1 MELDDLKT
9 TWQNENNSALQNN
22 LTTLIIDKMTQEK
35 YQSKIKKI
43 TFPEIIGSII
53 CVIAAGFIG
62 LNFNKLDTII
72 LQAVGLAS
80 IIIQLIISTLGIL
93 SLQQLNIKKDLNK
106 PYAET
111 LKIFA
116 TQKLAFYKLQKINI
130 ILCYLLMVIIIV
142 LLPKLF
148 GNKDITEYKYFW
160 LYAFSTGYIF
170 LLLIS
175 KFVSKFYKKTLQHT
189 EELLKE
195 LPY

>member
-1 MELDDLKT
+1 MELNDLKT
-9 TWQNENNSALQNN
+9 TWQNESNTSNQNN
-22 LTTLIIDKMTQEK
+22 LTTLIIDKMTKEK

-53 CVIAAGFIG
+53 CVTAAGFIV
-62 LNFNKLDTII
+62 LNFNKLDTTV
-72 LQAVGLAS
+72 LQAVGIAS
-80 IIIQLIISTLGIL
+80 IIILLIISTLGVL

-106 PYAET
+106 PFAET

-116 TQKLAFYKLQKINI
+116 KQKLAFYKLQKINI

-148 GNKDITEYKYFW
+148 GNKDITEYEYFW

-170 LLLIS
+170 LFLLS
-175 KFVSKFYKKTLQHT
+175 KFVSKFYKKTLQQT
-189 EELLKE
+189 EELLKD
-195 LPY
+195 LPK

>member
-9 TWQNENNSALQNN
+9 TWQNQSNSALQNS
-22 LTTLIIDKMTQEK
+22 LTTLIINKMTQEK
-35 YQSKIKKI
+35 YHSKIKKI
-43 TFPEIIGSII
+43 TYPEIIGSSI
-53 CVIAAGFIG
+53 CVIAAGFIA

-72 LQAVGLAS
+72 LQAVGVAS

-130 ILCYLLMVIIIV
+130 ILCYLLMITIII

-148 GNKDITEYKYFW
+148 GGKDITEYKYFW
-160 LYAFSTGYIF
+160 LYAFVTGYVF
-170 LLLIS
+170 LFWFS
-175 KFVSKFYKKTLQHT
+175 KFVTKSYRKTLQQT
-189 EELLKE
+189 QELLME
-195 LPY
+195 LQK

>member
-1 MELDDLKT
+1 MELDDLKS
-9 TWQNENNSALQNN
+9 TWQKEGNTSTQNN

-35 YQSKIKKI
+35 YHSKIKKI
-43 TFPEIIGSII
+43 TLPEIIGSSI
-53 CVIAAGFIG
+53 CVIAAGFIA
-62 LNFNKLDTII
+62 LNFNKLETIT
-72 LQAVGLAS
+72 LQAVGIAS
-80 IIIQLIISTLGIL
+80 IIILLIISTLGVL

-106 PYAET
+106 PYVET

-116 TQKLAFYKLQKINI
+116 TQKQAFYKLQKINF
-130 ILCYLLMVIIIV
+130 ILCYLLMVTIII

-170 LLLIS
+170 LLLLS
-175 KFVSKFYKKTLQHT
+175 KFVAKFYKKTLQQS

-195 LPY
+195 LC

>member
-22 LTTLIIDKMTQEK
+22 LTTLIIDKMTHEK

-43 TFPEIIGSII
+43 TYPEIIGSSI
-53 CVIAAGFIG
+53 CVIAAGFIA

-72 LQAVGLAS
+72 LQAVGVAS

-130 ILCYLLMVIIIV
+130 ILCYLLMITIII

-148 GNKDITEYKYFW
+148 GGKDITEYKYFW
-160 LYAFSTGYIF
+160 LYAFVTGYVF
-170 LLLIS
+170 LFWFS
-175 KFVSKFYKKTLQHT
+175 KFVTKSYRKTLQQT
-189 EELLKE
+189 QELLME
-195 LPY
+195 LQK

>member
-9 TWQNENNSALQNN
+9 NWQNENNSALQNN
-22 LTTLIIDKMTQEK
+22 LTTLIIDKMTHEK

-43 TFPEIIGSII
+43 TYPEIIGSSI
-53 CVIAAGFIG
+53 CVIAAGFIA

-72 LQAVGLAS
+72 LQAVGVAS

-130 ILCYLLMVIIIV
+130 ILCYLLMITIII

-148 GNKDITEYKYFW
+148 GGKDITEYKYFW
-160 LYAFSTGYIF
+160 LYAFVTGYVF
-170 LLLIS
+170 LFWFS
-175 KFVSKFYKKTLQHT
+175 KFVTKSYRKTLQQT
-189 EELLKE
+189 QELLME
-195 LPY
+195 LQK

>member
-9 TWQNENNSALQNN
+9 TWQNQSNSALQNS
-22 LTTLIIDKMTQEK
+22 LTTLIINKMTQEK
-35 YQSKIKKI
+35 YHSKIKKI
-43 TFPEIIGSII
+43 TYPEIIGSSI
-53 CVIAAGFIG
+53 CVIVAGFIA

-72 LQAVGLAS
+72 LQAVGVAS
-80 IIIQLIISTLGIL
+80 IIILLIISTIGIL
-93 SLQQLNIKKDLNK
+93 SLQQLNMKKDLNK

-116 TQKLAFYKLQKINI
+116 TQKLTFYKLQKINI

-195 LPY
+195 LPH

>member
-9 TWQNENNSALQNN
+9 TWQNEGNTSNQNN
-22 LTTLIIDKMTQEK
+22 LTTLMIDKMTKEK

-43 TFPEIIGSII
+43 TFPEIIGSLI
-53 CVIAAGFIG
+53 CVIAAGFVA
-62 LNFNKLDTII
+62 LNFSKLDTII
-72 LQAVGLAS
+72 LQAVGVAA
-80 IIIQLIISTLGIL
+80 IIILLIISTLGVL

-116 TQKLAFYKLQKINI
+116 TQKMAFYKLQKINI
-130 ILCYLLMVIIIV
+130 ILCYLLMVTIIV

-148 GNKDITEYKYFW
+148 GIKDITEYKYFW

-170 LLLIS
+170 LLLLS
-175 KFVSKFYKKTLQHT
+175 KFVSKFYKKTLQQT
-189 EELLKE
+189 EELLKD
-195 LPY
+195 LPK

>member
-9 TWQNENNSALQNN
+9 TWQNEGNTSSQNN
-22 LTTLIIDKMTQEK
+22 LTTSIIDKMTQEK

-53 CVIAAGFIG
+53 CVTAAGFIV

-72 LQAVGLAS
+72 LQAIGVAS
-80 IIIQLIISTLGIL
+80 VIILLVISTLGVL
-93 SLQQLNIKKDLNK
+93 SLQQIKIKKDLNK

-116 TQKLAFYKLQKINI
+116 TQKITFYKLQKINI
-130 ILCYLLMVIIIV
+130 ILCYLLLITIIV
-142 LLPKLF
+142 LMPKLF

-170 LLLIS
+170 LLLLS

-195 LPY
+195 LPQ

>member
-9 TWQNENNSALQNN
+9 TWQNESNTAIQNN

-35 YQSKIKKI
+35 YHSKIKKI
-43 TFPEIIGSII
+43 NLPEIIGSII
-53 CVIAAGFIG
+53 CTIAAGFIA
-62 LNFNKLDTII
+62 LNLSKLDTII
-72 LQAVGLAS
+72 LQAVGVAAIMIL
-80 IIIQLIISTLGIL
+80 LIISTLGVL

-116 TQKLAFYKLQKINI
+116 TQKMTFYKLQKINI
-130 ILCYLLMVIIIV
+130 ILCYLLMVTIII

-170 LLLIS
+170 LLLLS
-175 KFVSKFYKKTLQHT
+175 KFVSKFYKKTLQQT
-189 EELLKE
+189 EELLKD
-195 LPY
+195 LPQ

>member
-9 TWQNENNSALQNN
+9 NWQNENNSALQNN
-22 LTTLIIDKMTQEK
+22 LTTLIIDKMTHEK

-43 TFPEIIGSII
+43 TYPEIIGSSI
-53 CVIAAGFIG
+53 CVIAAGFIA

-72 LQAVGLAS
+72 LQAVGVAS

-130 ILCYLLMVIIIV
+130 ILCYLLMITIII

-148 GNKDITEYKYFW
+148 GGKDITEYKYFW
-160 LYAFSTGYIF
+160 LYAFVTGYVF
-170 LLLIS
+170 LFWFS
-175 KFVSKFYKKTLQHT
+175 KFVTKYYRKTLQQT
-189 EELLKE
+189 QELLME
-195 LPY
+195 LQK

>member
-1 MELDDLKT
+1 MELYDLKT
-9 TWQNENNSALQNN
+9 TWQNEGNIATQNN
-22 LTTLIIDKMTQEK
+22 LTTLIIDKMTKEK
-35 YQSKIKKI
+35 YHSKIKKI
-43 TFPEIIGSII
+43 TFPEIISSII
-53 CVIAAGFIG
+53 CAIAAGFIA

-72 LQAVGLAS
+72 LQTVGVAS
-80 IIIQLIISTLGIL
+80 IIILLIISTLGVL
-93 SLQQLNIKKDLNK
+93 SLQQLNMKKDLNK

-130 ILCYLLMVIIIV
+130 ILCYLLMVVIIV

-160 LYAFSTGYIF
+160 FYAFSTGYIF
-170 LLLIS
+170 LLLLS

-195 LPY
+195 LPH